1 MKTAFFRILIPS
13 IRPLTINKK
22 LCPSFQGRGASG
34 EKRTRRKDLIK
45 LSSGDRIL
53 PHHGFEIIGVYFN
66 FLSAWVMKGYLPVK
80 LLIAPFVAAAI
91 VGNFM
96 AESGVNP
103 KALNSIGAWGI
114 AQWLGGRKAG
124 LFKWA
129 DATKYDSIPD
139 PRRDLLVQLDW
150 AWYELSHSEKKA
162 LTDLTKHTDP
172 KEIRAAAKEF
182 EGNFERSG
190 GALLE
195 KRADFAEQILKK
207 YGNVAAA
214 VGEASGDFGC
224 AVAGEIGGCDAIDA
238 PNRLVQV
245 ACAEWQKKIVED
257 VSMNCDS
264 KKRINAYNVVA
275 GFGNSCGPKQPYCA
289 MFMMYVHKTA
299 GYPLAGTNALAISWR
314 DAYRAKGAWID
325 RRNGAKPPTPGGA
338 VVYTS
343 GNSYHVGM
351 VVKVN
356 TGARTMDTIEAN
368 TSTDGDPLNRD
379 RRDGVHMHK
388 NTPYYSTGRIIG
400 WSDPQKVF
408 KDLK

>member
-1 MKTAFFRILIPS
+1 MRTIKTTL
-13 IRPLTINKK
+13 KK
-22 LCPSFQGRGASG
+22 LTLTVIAILLAATASLQPVLAQSAPTGEARSDYYTENDVLYYDPTAQQCGA
-34 EKRTRRKDLIK
+34 ELAAT
-45 LSSGDRIL
+45 
-53 PHHGFEIIGVYFN
+53 HGLEGNDNAYKAYNYFLRN
-66 FLSAWVMKGYLPVK
+66 HQLKPVQ
-80 LLIAPFVAAAI
+80 AAAI

-368 TSTDGDPLNRD
+368 TSTDSQSPVQNA
-379 RRDGVHMHK
+379 
-388 NTPYYSTGRIIG
+388 
-400 WSDPQKVF
+400 
-408 KDLK
+408 